1 MAKPF
6 LKWVGGKRQLLG
18 ELNHTISAIVSG
30 KINYCEAF
38 VGGGALFFHL
48 EENGKIIDSIIND
61 ANQELILCYEVVQQ
75 NVENL
80 IKKLR
85 TIEKKYHAM
94 SKIEQEKFYYE
105 TRKNWNKYV
114 DQNVREFSIGKKC
127 ARAATTMFL
136 NRTCF
141 NGLFRVNS
149 KGEFNTPIGSY
160 FNPRICDE
168 ENLRD
173 ASRALARTEILCG
186 SYDQIS
192 LPSHDW
198 LVYFDPP
205 YRPLST
211 SSSFTAYHK
220 SGFNDE
226 DQRNLAMFVSKMVE
240 KKLNL
245 VVLSN
250 SDSRDGFFESIYSDT
265 LFQLRSVSARRNIN
279 RDGKGR
285 GKITELI
292 IVGRNRLK
300 GQE

>member
-1 MAKPF
+1 MARPF

-18 ELNHTISAIVSG
+18 ELNHTISGIVSG

-61 ANQELILCYEVVQQ
+61 ANQELILCYKVVQQ
-75 NVENL
+75 DVENL

-85 TIEKKYHAM
+85 NIEKKYHAL
-94 SKIEQEKFYYE
+94 SKIEQEQFYYE
-105 TRKNWNKYV
+105 TRRNWNKDV
-114 DQNVREFSIGKKC
+114 DKNVQNLSTNKKC

-160 FNPRICDE
+160 SNPRICDGD
-168 ENLRD
+168 NLRD

-186 SYDQIS
+186 SFDQIS
-192 LPSHDW
+192 LPSRDW

-226 DQRNLAMFVSKMVE
+226 DQRNLAIFVSQMVE
-240 KKLNL
+240 KNLNL

-250 SDSRDGFFESIYSDT
+250 SDSRDGFFESIYIGT
-265 LFQLRSVSARRNIN
+265 LFELRSVSARRNIN

-285 GKITELI
+285 GEITELI
-292 IVGRNRLK
+292 IVGKNQIK
-300 GQE
+300 G